1 MNDDR
6 SDRVIVGRISGLY
19 GVRGWLKIFSYTES
33 RGSVIEYS
41 PWQVLKNG
49 QWQTAIVEDGR
60 IHGKGVV
67 VKLIGYDARDAAAT
81 LIGCDIAVTREQMG
95 EPKPGE
101 YYWADL
107 EGLKVINLEGVEL
120 GVVDHLFETGANDV
134 VVVRGERERLLPF
147 VRGDVIKAIDL
158 QRQVMEVDWDPEF

>member
-1 MNDDR
+1 MTDDR
-6 SDRVIVGRISGLY
+6 STQVIVGRINGLY

-33 RGSVIEYS
+33 RESIIEYS

-49 QWQTAIVEDGR
+49 QWQIATVEAGR

-67 VKLIGYDARDAAAT
+67 VKLIGYDDRDSAAT
-81 LIGCDIAVTREQMG
+81 LIGCDIAVSREQIG
-95 EPKPGE
+95 EPEPGE
-101 YYWADL
+101 FYWSDL

-147 VRGDVIKAIDL
+147 LRGEVIKEIDL